1 MVYIIDIVD
10 INEYIASGILES
22 VTLGL
27 ASPQEVQEVACLSKI
42 YPEIREEFLRV
53 QKRCEDLMLESAK
66 TPDPAVRAS
75 VLQAISG
82 IPQENPAGTSNKTQ
96 TKQEAP
102 IVSMNTAPEIQGVSP
117 MWKMMAAASLI
128 LTIGIGSL
136 WVISNRE
143 VKLMD
148 GMLAKME
155 EEQLKNDQVLQA
167 MTLEKEHLETVQE
180 VLAEQSMRTV
190 MMTGTA
196 MEPEATVKVMW
207 SKDMKKAVMHAEKIT
222 PPPANM
228 QYQLWVIADGKP
240 VSVGLFN
247 YDEVEQMTEPFDVN
261 AQNITAFA
269 ITLEKMGGSP
279 TPTMEKMV
287 VMGPIN
293 G

>member
-1 MVYIIDIVD
+1 MVYTFDIVD

-27 ASPQEVQEVACLSKI
+27 ASQQEVQEVACLSKI
-42 YPEIREEFLRV
+42 YPEIREEFVRV
-53 QKRCEDLMLESAK
+53 QKRCEEMMLENAQA
-66 TPDPAVRAS
+66 PNPALRHS
-75 VLQAISG
+75 VLQAISQ
-82 IPQENPAGTSNKTQ
+82 IPQEKPESELNHEAKPEAKIIPINPA
-96 TKQEAP
+96 
-102 IVSMNTAPEIQGVSP
+102 PEVKGVSP

-128 LTIGIGSL
+128 LTLGIGAL
-136 WVISNRE
+136 WFVSNRE
-143 VKLMD
+143 AKHLD
-148 GMLAKME
+148 SALASLEKE
-155 EEQLKNDQVLQA
+155 RLKKDQVLQA
-167 MTLEKEHLETVQE
+167 MILEKDHLKEVQE
-180 VLAEQSMRTV
+180 VLTGKNLQTV
-190 MMTGTA
+190 LMNGTA
-196 MEPEATVKVMW
+196 MEPTASVKVMW
-207 SKDMKKAVMHAEKIT
+207 SADMKKAVMHAEKIT

-247 YDEVEQMTEPFDVN
+247 YDEVEQMTDPFDVN

>member
-42 YPEIREEFLRV
+42 YPEIQAEFIRV
-53 QKRCEDLMLESAK
+53 QKRCEEMMLENAQA
-66 TPDPAVRAS
+66 PDPSVRS
-75 VLQAISG
+75 SLLKAIAET
-82 IPQENPAGTSNKTQ
+82 PQEKAPEK
-96 TKQEAP
+96 KQEAK
-102 IVSMNTAPEIQGVSP
+102 IVTLNTTPEIKGVNP
-117 MWKMMAAASLI
+117 MWKMMAAASLL
-128 LTIGIGSL
+128 LTIGIGAL
-136 WVISNRE
+136 WFVSNRE
-143 VKLMD
+143 VKRLDAM
-148 GMLAKME
+148 MASME
-155 EEQLKNDQVLQA
+155 KDQLKNNQILQA
-167 MTLEKEHLETVQE
+167 MIIEKDHLQTVQE

-190 MMTGTA
+190 MLKGTP
-196 MEPEATVKVMW
+196 MEPEAAVKVMW

>member
-1 MVYIIDIVD
+1 MVYSIDIVD

-42 YPEIREEFLRV
+42 YPEIQAEFIRV
-53 QKRCEDLMLESAK
+53 QKRCEEMMLENAQA
-66 TPDPAVRAS
+66 PDPSVRAS
-75 VLQAISG
+75 LLQTIAET
-82 IPQENPAGTSNKTQ
+82 PQEQVPEKKEEAKIVALNTS
-96 TKQEAP
+96 
-102 IVSMNTAPEIQGVSP
+102 PEVKGVSP

-128 LTIGIGSL
+128 LTIGVCAL
-136 WVISNRE
+136 WFLSNRE
-143 VKLMD
+143 VKRLDNIM
-148 GMLAKME
+148 ASME
-155 EEQLKNDQVLQA
+155 KEQLKNEQILQA
-167 MTLEKEHLETVQE
+167 MTVEKDHLQTVQE
-180 VLAEQSMRTV
+180 VLAEESMRTV
-190 MMTGTA
+190 KMTGTA
-196 MEPEATVKVMW
+196 KEPEAAVKVMW

-240 VSVGLFN
+240 VSVGLFT

-279 TPTMEKMV
+279 TPTMENMV

-293 G
+293 S

>member
-27 ASPQEVQEVACLSKI
+27 ASPQEEQEVACLSKI
-42 YPEIREEFLRV
+42 YPEIQAEFIRV
-53 QKRCEDLMLESAK
+53 QKRCEEMMLENAQA
-66 TPDPAVRAS
+66 PDPSIRSSLLKTIAET
-75 VLQAISG
+75 
-82 IPQENPAGTSNKTQ
+82 PQEKAPEK
-96 TKQEAP
+96 KQEAK
-102 IVSMNTAPEIQGVSP
+102 IVTLNTSPEIKGVNP
-117 MWKMMAAASLI
+117 MWKMMAAASLL
-128 LTIGIGSL
+128 LTIGIGAL
-136 WVISNRE
+136 WFISNRE
-143 VKLMD
+143 VKRLDTM
-148 GMLAKME
+148 MASME
-155 EEQLKNDQVLQA
+155 KDQLKNDQILQA
-167 MTLEKEHLETVQE
+167 MIIEKDHLQTVQE

-190 MMTGTA
+190 MLKGTP
-196 MEPEATVKVMW
+196 MEPEAAVKVMW

-247 YDEVEQMTEPFDVN
+247 YDEVEQMTDPFDVN

-293 G
+293 S

>member
-1 MVYIIDIVD
+1 MVYTIDIVD

-27 ASPQEVQEVACLSKI
+27 ASQQEVQEVACLSKI
-42 YPEIREEFLRV
+42 YPEIREEFVRV
-53 QKRCEDLMLESAK
+53 QKRCEEMMLKSAQA
-66 TPDPAVRAS
+66 PNPSVRNS
-75 VLQAISG
+75 VLEAIAQ
-82 IPQENPAGTSNKTQ
+82 IPQEKPESNTHHETKPEAKIIPMNPA
-96 TKQEAP
+96 
-102 IVSMNTAPEIQGVSP
+102 PEVKGVSP
-117 MWKMMAAASLI
+117 MWKMMAAASLV
-128 LTIGIGSL
+128 LTLGIGAL
-136 WVISNRE
+136 WFVSNRE
-143 VKLMD
+143 TKRLD
-148 GMLAKME
+148 SALASME
-155 EEQLKNDQVLQA
+155 NDRMKNDQVLQA
-167 MTLEKEHLETVQE
+167 MILEKDHLKEVQE
-180 VLAEQSMRTV
+180 VLTGKNLQTV
-190 MMTGTA
+190 LMNGTA
-196 MEPEATVKVMW
+196 MEPTASVKVMW
-207 SKDMKKAVMHAEKIT
+207 STDMKKAVMHAEKIT

-247 YDEVEQMTEPFDVN
+247 YDEVEQMTDPFDVN

>member
-27 ASPQEVQEVACLSKI
+27 ASPQEMQEVACLSKI
-42 YPEIREEFLRV
+42 YPEIREEFVRV
-53 QKRCEDLMLESAK
+53 QKRCEEMMLENAQA
-66 TPDPAVRAS
+66 PNPAVRNS
-75 VLQAISG
+75 ILEAIAQ
-82 IPQENPAGTSNKTQ
+82 IPQEKPESANSNHE
-96 TKQEAP
+96 TKQQAKIIP
-102 IVSMNTAPEIQGVSP
+102 MNTAQEIKGVSP

-128 LTIGIGSL
+128 LTIGIGGL
-136 WVISNRE
+136 WFVSNRE
-143 VKLMD
+143 AKRLD
-148 GMLAKME
+148 SALASSEKDR
-155 EEQLKNDQVLQA
+155 LKNDQVLQA
-167 MTLEKEHLETVQE
+167 MILEKDHLQQVQE
-180 VLAEQSMRTV
+180 VLANQSTRTV

-196 MEPEATVKVMW
+196 MEPNATVKVMW
-207 SKDMKKAVMHAEKIT
+207 STDMKKAVMHAEKIT

>member
-42 YPEIREEFLRV
+42 YPEIQAEFIRV
-53 QKRCEDLMLESAK
+53 QKRCEEMMLENAQA
-66 TPDPAVRAS
+66 PDPSVRAS
-75 VLQAISG
+75 LLKAIAET
-82 IPQENPAGTSNKTQ
+82 PQEKAPEKKT
-96 TKQEAP
+96 EAK
-102 IVSMNTAPEIQGVSP
+102 IVALNTAPEIIGVSP
-117 MWKMMAAASLI
+117 MWKMMAAASVI
-128 LTIGIGSL
+128 LVIGIGAL
-136 WVISNRE
+136 WFLSNRE
-143 VKLMD
+143 VKRMD
-148 GMLAKME
+148 NIIASME
-155 EEQLKNDQVLQA
+155 KDQLKNDQILQA
-167 MTLEKEHLETVQE
+167 MTIEKDHLQTVQE
-180 VLAEQSMRTV
+180 VLAAESVRTV
-190 MMTGTA
+190 KMTGTA

-207 SKDMKKAVMHAEKIT
+207 NTDMKKAVMHAEKIT

>member
-42 YPEIREEFLRV
+42 YPEIQAEFIRIQKSCEEMMF
-53 QKRCEDLMLESAK
+53 ESA
-66 TPDPAVRAS
+66 
-75 VLQAISG
+75 QA
-82 IPQENPAGTSNKTQ
+82 PNPAIRAALLKTISETPQ
-96 TKQEAP
+96 DK
-102 IVSMNTAPEIQGVSP
+102 APESTKKEAKIISMKPTPEIVGVSP

-136 WVISNRE
+136 WFISNKE
-143 VKLMD
+143 VKRLD
-148 GMLAKME
+148 SSLASME
-155 EEQLKNDQVLQA
+155 KKHLEDTQVLQA
-167 MTLEKEHLETVQE
+167 MVLEKDHLQTVQE
-180 VLAEQSMRTV
+180 VLAEQTTRTV
-190 MMTGTA
+190 MMKGTT
-196 MEPEATVKVMW
+196 MEPEASVKVMW
-207 SKDMKKAVMHAEKIT
+207 STGMKKAVMHAEKIT

-240 VSVGLFN
+240 VSVGVFN

-293 G
+293 V

>member
-42 YPEIREEFLRV
+42 YPEIQAEFVRIQKSCEEMMF
-53 QKRCEDLMLESAK
+53 ESAQAPNPAIRAALLK
-66 TPDPAVRAS
+66 T
-75 VLQAISG
+75 ISET
-82 IPQENPAGTSNKTQ
+82 PQEQAPATNR
-96 TKQEAP
+96 QEAKIIP
-102 IVSMNTAPEIQGVSP
+102 MKPTPEITGVNP

-128 LTIGIGSL
+128 LTLGIGSL
-136 WVISNRE
+136 WFISNRE
-143 VKLMD
+143 VKRLDSSLASMD
-148 GMLAKME
+148 KKHLE
-155 EEQLKNDQVLQA
+155 DSQVLQA
-167 MTLEKEHLETVQE
+167 MVLEKDHLQTVQE
-180 VLAEQSMRTV
+180 VLAEQSTRTV
-190 MMTGTA
+190 MMKGTT
-196 MEPEATVKVMW
+196 MEPEASVKVMW
-207 SKDMKKAVMHAEKIT
+207 SADMKKAVMHAEKIT
-222 PPPANM
+222 PPPAHM

-240 VSVGLFN
+240 VSVGVFN

-293 G
+293 V

>member
-1 MVYIIDIVD
+1 MVYSIDIVD

-42 YPEIREEFLRV
+42 YPEIQAEFIRV
-53 QKRCEDLMLESAK
+53 QKRCEEMMLESAQA
-66 TPDPAVRAS
+66 PDPSVRAS
-75 VLQAISG
+75 LLKTIAET
-82 IPQENPAGTSNKTQ
+82 PQEKAPAK
-96 TKQEAP
+96 KEEAK
-102 IVSMNTAPEIQGVSP
+102 IVALNTAPEVNGVSP

-128 LTIGIGSL
+128 LTIGIGAL
-136 WVISNRE
+136 WLLSNRE
-143 VKLMD
+143 VKRLDNIM
-148 GMLAKME
+148 ASME
-155 EEQLKNDQVLQA
+155 KDQLKNEQILQA
-167 MTLEKEHLETVQE
+167 MTVEKDHLQTVQE
-180 VLAEQSMRTV
+180 VLAAESMRTV
-190 MMTGTA
+190 KMTGTA

>member
-1 MVYIIDIVD
+1 MVYSIDIVD

-42 YPEIREEFLRV
+42 YPEIQAEFIRV
-53 QKRCEDLMLESAK
+53 QKRCEEMMLETAQA
-66 TPDPAVRAS
+66 PDPSVRAS
-75 VLQAISG
+75 LLKTIAET
-82 IPQENPAGTSNKTQ
+82 PQEQSPAK
-96 TKQEAP
+96 KEEAK
-102 IVSMNTAPEIQGVSP
+102 IIAMNSSPEVKGVSP

-128 LTIGIGSL
+128 LTVGVCAL
-136 WVISNRE
+136 WFLSNQE
-143 VKLMD
+143 VKRLDNIM
-148 GMLAKME
+148 ASME
-155 EEQLKNDQVLQA
+155 KDQLKNEQILQA
-167 MTLEKEHLETVQE
+167 MTVEKDHLQTVQE
-180 VLAEQSMRTV
+180 VLAEESMRTV
-190 MMTGTA
+190 KMTGTA
-196 MEPEATVKVMW
+196 MEPEAAVKVMW
-207 SKDMKKAVMHAEKIT
+207 SRDMKKAVMHAEKIT

>member
-1 MVYIIDIVD
+1 MVYTFDIVD

-27 ASPQEVQEVACLSKI
+27 ASQQEVQEVACLSKI
-42 YPEIREEFLRV
+42 YPEIREEFVRV
-53 QKRCEDLMLESAK
+53 QKRCEEMMLENAQA
-66 TPDPAVRAS
+66 PNPAVRSS
-75 VLQAISG
+75 VLQAIAQ
-82 IPQENPAGTSNKTQ
+82 IPQEKAETNSNHEA
-96 TKQEAP
+96 KQEAKIIP
-102 IVSMNTAPEIQGVSP
+102 MNPSSEVKGVNP

-128 LTIGIGSL
+128 LTLGIGAL
-136 WVISNRE
+136 WFISNRE
-143 VKLMD
+143 AKRLD
-148 GMLAKME
+148 SALASME
-155 EEQLKNDQVLQA
+155 KDRMKNDQVLQA
-167 MTLEKEHLETVQE
+167 MILEKDHLKEVQE
-180 VLAEQSMRTV
+180 VLTGKSLQTV
-190 MMTGTA
+190 MMNGTA
-196 MEPEATVKVMW
+196 MEPTASVKVMW
-207 SKDMKKAVMHAEKIT
+207 SQDMKKAVMHAEKIT

-247 YDEVEQMTEPFDVN
+247 YDEVEQMTDPFDVN

>member
-27 ASPQEVQEVACLSKI
+27 ASQQEMQEVACLSKI
-42 YPEIREEFLRV
+42 YPEIQAEFVRV
-53 QKRCEDLMLESAK
+53 QKRCEEVMLENAQAPDAK
-66 TPDPAVRAS
+66 IRAS
-75 VLQAISG
+75 LLQAISE
-82 IPQENPAGTSNKTQ
+82 IPQEKAKE
-96 TKQEAP
+96 TKQEAK
-102 IVSMNTAPEIQGVSP
+102 IVSLNAEAEIKGVNP
-117 MWKMMAAASLI
+117 MWKLMAAASLV
-128 LTIGIGSL
+128 LTLGIGAL
-136 WVISNRE
+136 WIVSKSEAKR
-143 VKLMD
+143 LD
-148 GMLAKME
+148 SALASME
-155 EEQLKNDQVLQA
+155 KKQLENDQVLQA
-167 MTLEKEHLETVQE
+167 MTLEKEHLQTVQE

-190 MMTGTA
+190 TMNGTA
-196 MEPEATVKVMW
+196 MEPDATVKVMW
-207 SKDMKKAVMHAEKIT
+207 STGMKKAVMHADKIT

-240 VSVGLFN
+240 VSVGVFT
-247 YDEVEQMTEPFDVN
+247 YDEVDQITEPFDVN

-287 VMGPIN
+287 VMGAIN

>member
-42 YPEIREEFLRV
+42 YPEIQAEFVRIQKSCEEM
-53 QKRCEDLMLESAK
+53 MLEQAQA
-66 TPDPAVRAS
+66 PDPALRAS
-75 VLQAISG
+75 ILKTISET
-82 IPQENPAGTSNKTQ
+82 PQEQARAINKE
-96 TKQEAP
+96 EAK
-102 IVSMNTAPEIQGVSP
+102 IISMKPTPEIVGVSP

-136 WVISNRE
+136 WFISNKE
-143 VKLMD
+143 VKRLD
-148 GMLAKME
+148 SSLASME
-155 EEQLKNDQVLQA
+155 KKHMEDNQVLQA
-167 MTLEKEHLETVQE
+167 MVLEKDHLQTVQE
-180 VLAEQSMRTV
+180 VLTEQSMRTV
-190 MMTGTA
+190 MMKGTA

-207 SKDMKKAVMHAEKIT
+207 STDMKKAVMHADKIT

-240 VSVGLFN
+240 VSVGVFN

-287 VMGPIN
+287 VMGAIN
-293 G
+293 V

>member
-1 MVYIIDIVD
+1 MVYTIDIVD

-27 ASPQEVQEVACLSKI
+27 ASPQEVQEVECLSKI
-42 YPEIREEFLRV
+42 YPEIRAEFVRI
-53 QKRCEDLMLESAK
+53 QKRFEEAMIESGQA
-66 TPDPAVRAS
+66 PDPAIRAS
-75 VLQAISG
+75 ILKAIAQT
-82 IPQENPAGTSNKTQ
+82 PQEKGPENKA
-96 TKQEAP
+96 EAK
-102 IVSMNTAPEIQGVSP
+102 IVSLNTAPEVKGVSP
-117 MWKMMAAASLI
+117 MWKMMAAASVI
-128 LTIGIGSL
+128 LTIGVSVL
-136 WVISNRE
+136 WFISNGE
-143 VKLMD
+143 VKRMD
-148 GMLAKME
+148 SAMASMKKDQE
-155 EEQLKNDQVLQA
+155 KNEQILQA
-167 MTLEKEHLETVQE
+167 MTLEKDHLQTVQE

-190 MMTGTA
+190 MMNGTA
-196 MEPEATVKVMW
+196 MEPNASVKVMW

>member
-1 MVYIIDIVD
+1 MVYTIDIVD

-27 ASPQEVQEVACLSKI
+27 ASQQEVQEVACLSKI
-42 YPEIREEFLRV
+42 YPEIREEFVRV
-53 QKRCEDLMLESAK
+53 QKRCEEMMLESAQA
-66 TPDPAVRAS
+66 PNPSVRNS
-75 VLQAISG
+75 VLEAITQ
-82 IPQENPAGTSNKTQ
+82 IPQEKPESNTHHETKPEAKIIPMNPA
-96 TKQEAP
+96 
-102 IVSMNTAPEIQGVSP
+102 PEVKGVSP
-117 MWKMMAAASLI
+117 MWKMMAAASLV
-128 LTIGIGSL
+128 LTLGIGAL
-136 WVISNRE
+136 WFVSNRE
-143 VKLMD
+143 AKRLD
-148 GMLAKME
+148 SALASME
-155 EEQLKNDQVLQA
+155 NDRMKNDQVLQA
-167 MTLEKEHLETVQE
+167 MILEKDHLKEVQE
-180 VLAEQSMRTV
+180 VLTGKNLQTV
-190 MMTGTA
+190 LMNGTA
-196 MEPEATVKVMW
+196 MEPTASVKVMW
-207 SKDMKKAVMHAEKIT
+207 STDMKKAVMHAEKIT

-247 YDEVEQMTEPFDVN
+247 YDEVEQMTDPFDVN

>member
-1 MVYIIDIVD
+1 MFYIIDIVD

-42 YPEIREEFLRV
+42 YPEIQAEFIRV
-53 QKRCEDLMLESAK
+53 QKRCEEMMLENAQA
-66 TPDPAVRAS
+66 PDPSVRAS
-75 VLQAISG
+75 LLKAIAET
-82 IPQENPAGTSNKTQ
+82 PQEKAPEKKT
-96 TKQEAP
+96 EAK
-102 IVSMNTAPEIQGVSP
+102 IVALNTAPEIKGVSP
-117 MWKMMAAASLI
+117 MWKMMAAASVI
-128 LTIGIGSL
+128 LVIGIGAL
-136 WVISNRE
+136 WFISNRE
-143 VKLMD
+143 VKRMD
-148 GMLAKME
+148 NIIASME
-155 EEQLKNDQVLQA
+155 KEQLKNDQILQA
-167 MTLEKEHLETVQE
+167 MTIEKDHLQTVQE
-180 VLAEQSMRTV
+180 VLAQESLRTV
-190 MMTGTA
+190 TMKGTA
-196 MEPEATVKVMW
+196 MEPEAAVKIMW
-207 SKDMKKAVMHAEKIT
+207 STDMKKAVMHAEKIT

-279 TPTMEKMV
+279 TPTMENMV

>member
-42 YPEIREEFLRV
+42 YPEIQAEFIRV
-53 QKRCEDLMLESAK
+53 QKRCEEMMLENAQA
-66 TPDPAVRAS
+66 PDVSVRAS
-75 VLQAISG
+75 VLKAIAET
-82 IPQENPAGTSNKTQ
+82 PQEKAPEKKT
-96 TKQEAP
+96 EAK
-102 IVSMNTAPEIQGVSP
+102 IVSINTAPELKGVSP

-128 LTIGIGSL
+128 LTLGIGAL
-136 WVISNRE
+136 WFVSNRE
-143 VKLMD
+143 VKRLDNIM
-148 GMLAKME
+148 ASME
-155 EEQLKNDQVLQA
+155 KEQLKNDQILQA
-167 MTLEKEHLETVQE
+167 MTIEKDHLQTVQE
-180 VLAEQSMRTV
+180 VLAAESLRTV
-190 MMTGTA
+190 KMTGTA
-196 MEPEATVKVMW
+196 MEPEAAVKVMW

-287 VMGPIN
+287 VVGPIN
-293 G
+293 S

>member
-42 YPEIREEFLRV
+42 YPEIQAEFVRIQKSCEEMMFEGA
-53 QKRCEDLMLESAK
+53 QA
-66 TPDPAVRAS
+66 PDPAIRAS
-75 VLQAISG
+75 ILKTISET
-82 IPQENPAGTSNKTQ
+82 PQDN
-96 TKQEAP
+96 
-102 IVSMNTAPEIQGVSP
+102 APESTKPEAKIISMKPTPEIVGVNP

-128 LTIGIGSL
+128 LTIGIASL
-136 WVISNRE
+136 WFISNKE
-143 VKLMD
+143 VKRLD
-148 GMLAKME
+148 SSLTSME
-155 EEQLKNDQVLQA
+155 KKHLEDTQVLQA
-167 MTLEKEHLETVQE
+167 LVLEKDHLQTVQE
-180 VLAEQSMRTV
+180 VLAEQSTRTV
-190 MMTGTA
+190 MMKGTT
-196 MEPEATVKVMW
+196 MEPEASVKVMW
-207 SKDMKKAVMHAEKIT
+207 STGMKKAVMHAEKIT

-240 VSVGLFN
+240 VSVGVFN

-279 TPTMEKMV
+279 SPTMENMV

-293 G
+293 V

>member
-42 YPEIREEFLRV
+42 YPEIQAEFVRV
-53 QKRCEDLMLESAK
+53 QKRCEEVMLENAQAPDAK
-66 TPDPAVRAS
+66 IRAS
-75 VLQAISG
+75 LLQTISEVT
-82 IPQENPAGTSNKTQ
+82 QEKATE
-96 TKQEAP
+96 TKQEAK
-102 IVSMNTAPEIQGVSP
+102 IVSLNTAPEIKGVNP
-117 MWKMMAAASLI
+117 LWKLMAAASLV
-128 LTIGIGSL
+128 LTLGIGGL
-136 WVISNRE
+136 WIVSKNEAKR
-143 VKLMD
+143 LD
-148 GMLAKME
+148 SALASSE
-155 EEQLKNDQVLQA
+155 NERLKDSQVLQA
-167 MTLEKEHLETVQE
+167 MTLEKDHLQTVQE

-190 MMTGTA
+190 TMSGTS
-196 MEPEATVKVMW
+196 MEPDATVKVMW
-207 SKDMKKAVMHAEKIT
+207 STGMKKAVMHADKIT

-240 VSVGLFN
+240 VSVGVFT

-287 VMGPIN
+287 VMGAIN
-293 G
+293 S

>member
-42 YPEIREEFLRV
+42 YPEIQAEFIRV
-53 QKRCEDLMLESAK
+53 QKRCEEMMLENAQA
-66 TPDPAVRAS
+66 PDPSVRAS
-75 VLQAISG
+75 LLKAIAET
-82 IPQENPAGTSNKTQ
+82 PQEKAPEKKT
-96 TKQEAP
+96 EAK
-102 IVSMNTAPEIQGVSP
+102 IVALNTAPEIKGVSP
-117 MWKMMAAASLI
+117 MWKMMAAASVI
-128 LTIGIGSL
+128 LVIGIGAL
-136 WVISNRE
+136 WFISNRE
-143 VKLMD
+143 VKRMD
-148 GMLAKME
+148 NIIASME
-155 EEQLKNDQVLQA
+155 KEQLKNDQILQA
-167 MTLEKEHLETVQE
+167 MTIEKDHLQTVQE
-180 VLAEQSMRTV
+180 VLAQESLRTV
-190 MMTGTA
+190 TMKGTA
-196 MEPEATVKVMW
+196 MEPEAAVKIMW
-207 SKDMKKAVMHAEKIT
+207 STDMKKAVMHAEKIT

-279 TPTMEKMV
+279 TPTMENMV

>member
-42 YPEIREEFLRV
+42 YPEIQAEFIRV
-53 QKRCEDLMLESAK
+53 QKRCEELMLENAQ
-66 TPDPAVRAS
+66 TPDSSVRAS
-75 VLQAISG
+75 LLKTIAET
-82 IPQENPAGTSNKTQ
+82 PQEKAPEK
-96 TKQEAP
+96 KQETK
-102 IVSMNTAPEIQGVSP
+102 IVPLNTVPEIKGVNP
-117 MWKMMAAASLI
+117 MWKMMAAASLV
-128 LTIGIGSL
+128 LTIGIGVL
-136 WVISNRE
+136 WFLSNRE
-143 VKLMD
+143 VKRLDKIM
-148 GMLAKME
+148 ASME
-155 EEQLKNDQVLQA
+155 KDQLKNDQILQA
-167 MTLEKEHLETVQE
+167 MTIEKDHLQTVQE
-180 VLAEQSMRTV
+180 VLTEQSMRTV
-190 MMTGTA
+190 MMKGTE
-196 MEPEATVKVMW
+196 MEPEASVKVMW

>member
-1 MVYIIDIVD
+1 MVYTIDIVD

-27 ASPQEVQEVACLSKI
+27 ASPQEVQEVECLSKI
-42 YPEIREEFLRV
+42 YPEIRAEFVRI
-53 QKRCEDLMLESAK
+53 QKSFEDMMLESAQA
-66 TPDPAVRAS
+66 PDPSIRAS
-75 VLQAISG
+75 LLKTIAET
-82 IPQENPAGTSNKTQ
+82 PQEKAPEKKS
-96 TKQEAP
+96 EAK
-102 IVSMNTAPEIQGVSP
+102 IVSLNTAPEVKGVSP
-117 MWKMMAAASLI
+117 MWKMMAAASII
-128 LTIGIGSL
+128 LTIGVSAL
-136 WVISNRE
+136 WYNSNSE
-143 VKLMD
+143 VKRMD
-148 GMLAKME
+148 NAMASMKKA
-155 EEQLKNDQVLQA
+155 QQKNEQVLQA
-167 MTLEKEHLETVQE
+167 MTLEKDHLQTVQE
-180 VLAEQSMRTV
+180 VLAEQSTRTV
-190 MMTGTA
+190 MMSGTD
-196 MEPEATVKVMW
+196 MEPTASVKVMW

-240 VSVGLFN
+240 VSVGLFT

-293 G
+293 A

>member
-1 MVYIIDIVD
+1 MVYISDIVD

-42 YPEIREEFLRV
+42 YPEIRAELIRV
-53 QKRCEDLMLESAK
+53 QKRCEEMMLENALPPDSSVRESILKVIARTPQESTQEEK
-66 TPDPAVRAS
+66 QESKIVSLSPDP
-75 VLQAISG
+75 
-82 IPQENPAGTSNKTQ
+82 
-96 TKQEAP
+96 
-102 IVSMNTAPEIQGVSP
+102 EIKGVSP

-128 LTIGIGSL
+128 LTIGIGAL
-136 WVISNRE
+136 WFVSNRE
-143 VKLMD
+143 VKRLD
-148 GMLAKME
+148 GIMASME
-155 EEQLKNDQVLQA
+155 KEQLENDQILQA
-167 MTLEKEHLETVQE
+167 MTLEKEHLQTVQE

-190 MMTGTA
+190 VMKGTD
-196 MEPEATVKVMW
+196 MEPEAAVKVMW

-293 G
+293 S

>member
-42 YPEIREEFLRV
+42 YPEIQEEFLRV
-53 QKRCEDLMLESAK
+53 QQRCEEMMLEHAQA
-66 TPDPAVRAS
+66 PDPAVRAS
-75 VLQAISG
+75 VLNAISG
-82 IPQENPAGTSNKTQ
+82 IAQEKPVTNSAE
-96 TKQEAP
+96 KQEAK
-102 IVSMNTAPEIQGVSP
+102 IVSLHTAPETKGVSP

-128 LTIGIGSL
+128 LTIGIGAL
-136 WVISNRE
+136 WFISNRE
-143 VKLMD
+143 VKRLD
-148 GMLAKME
+148 GALASME
-155 EEQLKNDQVLQA
+155 KEQQKNDQVLQA
-167 MTLEKEHLETVQE
+167 MILEKDHLQTVQE
-180 VLAEQSMRTV
+180 VLAEQSTRTV
-190 MMTGTA
+190 MMKGTA
-196 MEPEATVKVMW
+196 MEPEAAVKVMW

>member
-27 ASPQEVQEVACLSKI
+27 ASPQEMQEVACLSKI
-42 YPEIREEFLRV
+42 YPEIQTEFLRV
-53 QKRCEDLMLESAK
+53 QKSCEEMMLENAQAPDAK
-66 TPDPAVRAS
+66 VRAS
-75 VLQAISG
+75 LLQAISEV
-82 IPQENPAGTSNKTQ
+82 PQEKASE
-96 TKQEAP
+96 TKPEAK
-102 IVSMNTAPEIQGVSP
+102 IIQMNTTPEIKGVNP
-117 MWKMMAAASLI
+117 MWKLMAAASLI
-128 LTIGIGSL
+128 LTLGIGAL
-136 WVISNRE
+136 WLVSKSEAKR
-143 VKLMD
+143 LD
-148 GMLAKME
+148 SALASSE
-155 EEQLKNDQVLQA
+155 NERLKDSQVLQA
-167 MTLEKEHLETVQE
+167 MTLEKDHLQTVQE
-180 VLAEQSMRTV
+180 VLAEQSTRTV
-190 MMTGTA
+190 MMNGTA
-196 MEPEATVKVMW
+196 MEPDATVKVMW
-207 SKDMKKAVMHAEKIT
+207 STGMKKAVMHAEKIT

-269 ITLEKMGGSP
+269 ITLEKKGGSP

>member
-42 YPEIREEFLRV
+42 YPEIQAEFIRV
-53 QKRCEDLMLESAK
+53 QKRCEEMMLENAQA
-66 TPDPAVRAS
+66 PDVSVRAS
-75 VLQAISG
+75 VLKAIAET
-82 IPQENPAGTSNKTQ
+82 PQEKAPEKKT
-96 TKQEAP
+96 EAK
-102 IVSMNTAPEIQGVSP
+102 IVSINTAPELKGVSP

-128 LTIGIGSL
+128 LTLGIGAL
-136 WVISNRE
+136 WFVSNRE
-143 VKLMD
+143 VKRLDNIM
-148 GMLAKME
+148 ASME
-155 EEQLKNDQVLQA
+155 KEQLKNDQILQA
-167 MTLEKEHLETVQE
+167 MTIEKDHLQTVQE
-180 VLAEQSMRTV
+180 VLAAESLRTV
-190 MMTGTA
+190 KMTGTA
-196 MEPEATVKVMW
+196 MEPEAAVKVMW

-293 G
+293 S

>member
-42 YPEIREEFLRV
+42 YPEIQAEFIRV
-53 QKRCEDLMLESAK
+53 QKRCEELMLENAQE
-66 TPDPAVRAS
+66 PDPSVRAS
-75 VLQAISG
+75 LLNIIAET
-82 IPQENPAGTSNKTQ
+82 PQE
-96 TKQEAP
+96 EAP
-102 IVSMNTAPEIQGVSP
+102 EKKTEAKIVSLNTAPEIQGVSP
-117 MWKMMAAASLI
+117 MWKMMAAASVI
-128 LTIGIGSL
+128 LVIGIGAL
-136 WVISNRE
+136 WFLSNRE
-143 VKLMD
+143 VKRMD
-148 GMLAKME
+148 SIIASME
-155 EEQLKNDQVLQA
+155 KEQLKNDQILQA
-167 MTLEKEHLETVQE
+167 MTIEKDHLQTVQE
-180 VLAEQSMRTV
+180 VLAAESLRTV
-190 MMTGTA
+190 KMTGTA

-293 G
+293 S

>member
-42 YPEIREEFLRV
+42 YPEIQAEFIRV
-53 QKRCEDLMLESAK
+53 QKSCEEMMLESAQA
-66 TPDPAVRAS
+66 PDPSVRES
-75 VLQAISG
+75 LLKAITE
-82 IPQENPAGTSNKTQ
+82 IPQEKAPEK
-96 TKQEAP
+96 KPEAK
-102 IVSMNTAPEIQGVSP
+102 IVSMNTAPEVKGVSP

-128 LTIGIGSL
+128 LTIGIGAL
-136 WVISNRE
+136 WFLSNRE
-143 VKLMD
+143 VKRMD
-148 GMLAKME
+148 NIMASME
-155 EEQLKNDQVLQA
+155 KDQLKNDQILQA
-167 MTLEKEHLETVQE
+167 MTIEKDHLQTVQE
-180 VLAEQSMRTV
+180 VLAEESMRTV
-190 MMTGTA
+190 KMTGTA

-207 SKDMKKAVMHAEKIT
+207 SKDMKKAVMHADKIT

-293 G
+293 S

>member
-42 YPEIREEFLRV
+42 YPEIQAEFVRIQKSCEEMMF
-53 QKRCEDLMLESAK
+53 ESAQA
-66 TPDPAVRAS
+66 PDSAIRAS
-75 VLQAISG
+75 LLKTISET
-82 IPQENPAGTSNKTQ
+82 PQDK
-96 TKQEAP
+96 
-102 IVSMNTAPEIQGVSP
+102 APESSKKEAKIISMKPTPEIVGVSP

-128 LTIGIGSL
+128 LTFGIGSL
-136 WVISNRE
+136 WFISNKE
-143 VKLMD
+143 VKRLD
-148 GMLAKME
+148 SSLASME
-155 EEQLKNDQVLQA
+155 KKHLEDSQVLQA
-167 MTLEKEHLETVQE
+167 MVLEKDHLQTVQE
-180 VLAEQSMRTV
+180 VLAEQSTRTV
-190 MMTGTA
+190 MMKGTT
-196 MEPEATVKVMW
+196 MEPEASVKVMW
-207 SKDMKKAVMHAEKIT
+207 STGMKKAVMHAEKIT

-240 VSVGLFN
+240 VSVGVFN

-279 TPTMEKMV
+279 TPTMENMV

-293 G
+293 V

>member
-1 MVYIIDIVD
+1 MVYSIDIVD

-42 YPEIREEFLRV
+42 YPEIQAEFIRV
-53 QKRCEDLMLESAK
+53 QKRCEEMMLESAQA
-66 TPDPAVRAS
+66 PDPSVRAS
-75 VLQAISG
+75 LLKTIAET
-82 IPQENPAGTSNKTQ
+82 PQEKAPAK
-96 TKQEAP
+96 KEDAK
-102 IVSMNTAPEIQGVSP
+102 IIAMNSTPEVKGVSP

-128 LTIGIGSL
+128 MTIGIGAL
-136 WVISNRE
+136 WFLSNRE
-143 VKLMD
+143 VKRLDNIM
-148 GMLAKME
+148 ASME
-155 EEQLKNDQVLQA
+155 KDQLKNDQILQA
-167 MTLEKEHLETVQE
+167 MIVEKDHLQTVQE
-180 VLAEQSMRTV
+180 VLAAESMRTV
-190 MMTGTA
+190 KMTGTA

>member
-1 MVYIIDIVD
+1 MVYTFDIVD

-27 ASPQEVQEVACLSKI
+27 ASQQEVQEVACLSKI
-42 YPEIREEFLRV
+42 YPEIREEFARV
-53 QKRCEDLMLESAK
+53 QKRCEEMMLENAQA
-66 TPDPAVRAS
+66 PNPALRNS
-75 VLQAISG
+75 VLQAISR
-82 IPQENPAGTSNKTQ
+82 IPQEKPENNTNHETKPEAKILPMNPA
-96 TKQEAP
+96 
-102 IVSMNTAPEIQGVSP
+102 PELKGVSP

-128 LTIGIGSL
+128 LALGIGAL
-136 WVISNRE
+136 WFVSNRE
-143 VKLMD
+143 AKRLD
-148 GMLAKME
+148 STLASME
-155 EEQLKNDQVLQA
+155 KDRLKNDQVLQA
-167 MTLEKEHLETVQE
+167 MILEKDHLKEVQE
-180 VLAEQSMRTV
+180 VLTGKNLQTV
-190 MMTGTA
+190 MMNGTS
-196 MEPEATVKVMW
+196 MEPTASVKVMW
-207 SKDMKKAVMHAEKIT
+207 SSDMKKAVMHAEKIT

-228 QYQLWVIADGKP
+228 QYQLWVIADGRP

-247 YDEVEQMTEPFDVN
+247 YDEVEQMTDPFDVN

>member
-1 MVYIIDIVD
+1 MVYTIDIVD

-27 ASPQEVQEVACLSKI
+27 ASPQEVQEVECLSKI
-42 YPEIREEFLRV
+42 YPEIRAEFVRI
-53 QKRCEDLMLESAK
+53 QKRFEEAMIESGQA
-66 TPDPAVRAS
+66 PDSAIRAS
-75 VLQAISG
+75 ILKAIAQT
-82 IPQENPAGTSNKTQ
+82 PQEKGPENKA
-96 TKQEAP
+96 EAK
-102 IVSMNTAPEIQGVSP
+102 IVSLNTAPEVKGVSP
-117 MWKMMAAASLI
+117 MWKMMAAASVI
-128 LTIGIGSL
+128 LTIGVSVL
-136 WVISNRE
+136 WFISNGE
-143 VKLMD
+143 VKRMD
-148 GMLAKME
+148 SAMASMKKE
-155 EEQLKNDQVLQA
+155 REKNEQILQA
-167 MTLEKEHLETVQE
+167 MTLEKDHLQTVQE
-180 VLAEQSMRTV
+180 VLAAESLRTV
-190 MMTGTA
+190 KMTGTA
-196 MEPEATVKVMW
+196 MEPEAAVKVMW
-207 SKDMKKAVMHAEKIT
+207 SQDMKKAVMHAEKIT

>member
-42 YPEIREEFLRV
+42 YPEIQAEFIRV
-53 QKRCEDLMLESAK
+53 QKRCEEMMLESAQA
-66 TPDPAVRAS
+66 PDPSVRAS
-75 VLQAISG
+75 LLKTIAET
-82 IPQENPAGTSNKTQ
+82 PQEK
-96 TKQEAP
+96 AP
-102 IVSMNTAPEIQGVSP
+102 GKKEDAKIIALNADPEVQGVSP

-128 LTIGIGSL
+128 LTIGIGAL
-136 WVISNRE
+136 WFLSNRE
-143 VKLMD
+143 VKRLDNIM
-148 GMLAKME
+148 ASME
-155 EEQLKNDQVLQA
+155 KDQLKNEQILQA
-167 MTLEKEHLETVQE
+167 MIVEKDHLQTVQE
-180 VLAEQSMRTV
+180 VLAAESLRTV
-190 MMTGTA
+190 KMTGTA
-196 MEPEATVKVMW
+196 MEPEAAVKVMW

-240 VSVGLFN
+240 VSIGLFN

-279 TPTMEKMV
+279 TPTMENMV

>member
-42 YPEIREEFLRV
+42 YPEIQAEFIRV
-53 QKRCEDLMLESAK
+53 QKRCEEMMLESAQA
-66 TPDPAVRAS
+66 PDSSIRAS
-75 VLQAISG
+75 ILKTIAET
-82 IPQENPAGTSNKTQ
+82 PQEKTEEK
-96 TKQEAP
+96 KQEAKV
-102 IVSMNTAPEIQGVSP
+102 IALNAAPEVQGVSP

-128 LTIGIGSL
+128 LTMGIGTL
-136 WVISNRE
+136 WFLSNRE
-143 VKLMD
+143 VKRLD
-148 GMLAKME
+148 NILASME
-155 EEQLKNDQVLQA
+155 KDQLKNDQILQA
-167 MTLEKEHLETVQE
+167 MTIEKDHLQLVQE
-180 VLAEQSMRTV
+180 VLAAESMRTV
-190 MMTGTA
+190 KMTGTA

-207 SKDMKKAVMHAEKIT
+207 SKEMKKAVMHAEKIT

-240 VSVGLFN
+240 VSVGVFT
-247 YDEVEQMTEPFDVN
+247 YDEVDQMTEPFDVN

-293 G
+293 S